1 MKITRR
7 TPAVGNTK
15 NVGIAVSLKHLRNLC
30 RTLEISLVYCE
41 INLMLTFSKSCFV
54 SAATRAK
61 CKTLVALV
69 TLVTLVALSTRDN
82 SMLLLQLI

>member
-1 MKITRR
+1 M
-7 TPAVGNTK
+7 
-15 NVGIAVSLKHLRNLC
+15 
-30 RTLEISLVYCE
+30 SLVYCE
-41 INLMLTFSKSCFV
+41 INFMLTFSKSCFV

-61 CKTLVALV
+61 YKTLVALV